1 MTQRCAGC
9 NLANFDFDQAEG
21 LRRILAGPK
30 PRIVT
35 IVSAAT
41 PLEKST
47 MLANL
52 GASMAATGNAVL
64 LLDACVAPRGIAAQL
79 GMQPGATLQDVA
91 RQERALN
98 EVAQLMPQG
107 FGVATLTRGPL
118 QRATLDVD
126 SERRLSNAFGI
137 LASQTDILVVD
148 AELDPDDALPLAAMG
163 QGEIVIQVAPDAA
176 SIKTAYGIVKR
187 LNAQLGRRPFG
198 VLVSGAGER
207 EAQVVFDNMAQAAS
221 RYLAV
226 QLHSLGSVPVDEHVT
241 RAAKLGRSVT
251 EAFPLAR
258 ASVAFRRLAGA
269 FGLSDGAGLHDGHGH
284 GNATR
289 MPAGAFQA
297 V

>member
-1 MTQRCAGC
+1 MTQRCAGYI
-9 NLANFDFDQAEG
+9 LASFDFDQAEG

-35 IVSAAT
+35 FISATT
-41 PLEKST
+41 PLDKST

-98 EVAQLMPQG
+98 EVAQSMPQG

-118 QRATLDVD
+118 RRGALDVD
-126 SERRLSNAFGI
+126 SQRRLSNAFGV

-148 AELDPDDALPLAAMG
+148 AELDADDALPLAAMG
-163 QGEIVIQVAPDAA
+163 SGEIVIQVSPDAA

-198 VLVSGAGER
+198 VLVSGAAER
-207 EAQVVFDNMAQAAS
+207 EAEVVFDNMAQAAS

-226 QLHSLGSVPVDEHVT
+226 QLHCVGSVPADEHVT
-241 RAAKLGRSVT
+241 RAARLGRSVT

-258 ASVAFRRLAGA
+258 ASVAFRRLAES
-269 FGLSDGAGLHDGHGH
+269 FGLAGVTGVTGGTGFDA
-284 GNATR
+284 NR